1 MPHSVISTT
10 DPALSAN
17 ADEASFTPSCHGL
30 LELFLA
36 VSDNRSDQGRDHPV
50 AVVLALVAAATVA
63 GLKGYTA
70 MNGWVADV
78 PADILD
84 GLYTRAGARPAGRPS
99 RSTLWRV
106 CTDTD
111 GDVLDA
117 VIAEWTATQ
126 HPDNPEK
133 APTSTDTPKQI
144 RLDGK
149 TVRGA
154 VDTDGQ
160 QLHLL
165 SALTGSPG
173 LDPAAVIIAQAPT
186 DGAKTREPETAR
198 ALLETLDLRD
208 ATITADALHT
218 VKATAEL
225 IHQQGGHFVLPVK
238 ENRLALFDAL
248 NALPWA
254 ATPIGHESTETGHGR
269 STRRTI
275 RVLPTPPGL
284 PFPHVHQ
291 VWLIERYVTASD
303 GKQSAAAQLGVTSHP
318 ADAAGPAE
326 IAAFNRGQW
335 AIETLHFIRDTCY
348 REDNSRVR
356 TRSGPRVLASLR
368 NLTINAPRLAGRTNI
383 TEATRWANRDITR
396 PFTILGLTG

>member
-1 MPHSVISTT
+1 MSQSAIS
-10 DPALSAN
+10 PVESASSLVL
-17 ADEASFTPSCHGL
+17 DGASFTPSCHGL

-36 VSDNRSDQGRDHPV
+36 VSDGRSDQGRDHPV

-70 MNGWVADV
+70 ISGWVADV
-78 PADILD
+78 PAEILTS
-84 GLYTRAGARPAGRPS
+84 LYARVEARRVGRPS

-117 VIAEWTATQ
+117 VIAEWTTRRLS
-126 HPDNPEK
+126 HREHV
-133 APTSTDTPKQI
+133 PTSDDMPVQV

-154 VDTDGQ
+154 IDTDGE

-165 SALTGSPG
+165 SALAGTPG
-173 LDPAAVIIAQAPT
+173 PDPAAVIIAQAPT

-208 ATITADALHT
+208 VTVTADALHT

-238 ENRLALFDAL
+238 ENRPTLFDAL
-248 NALPWA
+248 DRLPWA
-254 ATPIGHESTETGHGR
+254 DTPIGHETIEAGHGR
-269 STRRTI
+269 HTRRTT
-275 RVLPTPPGL
+275 RVLPAPSGL
-284 PFPHVHQ
+284 PFPHVNQ
-291 VWLIERYVTASD
+291 VWLIERYVTDSN
-303 GKQSAAAQLGVTSHP
+303 GKQSAAAQLGVTSHTP
-318 ADAAGPAE
+318 DLTGPAE

-348 REDNSRVR
+348 REDHSRVR

-368 NLTINAPRLAGRTNI
+368 NLAINALRLAGRTDI
-383 TEATRWANRDITR
+383 TEATRWANREMTR
-396 PFTILGLTG
+396 PFAILGLNG